1 MADATGLM
9 CLNGNTYLPLSH
21 SSEFKN
27 RMIQVAVIGSGPLR
41 FAGFSALL
49 STESDFQVTTATLP
63 EGEGLHNVDVILLS
77 DPSGRILIRNVA
89 RLKAA
94 RPDLR
99 IVATGSGTEESTV
112 LDVLA
117 SGAKGYVDE
126 AAPAA
131 EFVQAIRV
139 VNQGSLWASR
149 RILSM
154 FIERANQ
161 PEARAFPLAR
171 VVLTAREREVLEM
184 LVAGNSNKEI
194 AEPLGI
200 EVRTVKAHIS
210 KLLRKTGVRNRI
222 ALSTYAIDHA
232 IVASR

>member
-1 MADATGLM
+1 
-9 CLNGNTYLPLSH
+9 
-21 SSEFKN
+21 
-27 RMIQVAVIGSGPLR
+27 
-41 FAGFSALL
+41 
-49 STESDFQVTTATLP
+49 
-63 EGEGLHNVDVILLS
+63 
-77 DPSGRILIRNVA
+77 
-89 RLKAA
+89 
-94 RPDLR
+94 
-99 IVATGSGTEESTV
+99 
-112 LDVLA
+112 
-117 SGAKGYVDE
+117 
-126 AAPAA
+126 
-131 EFVQAIRV
+131 
-139 VNQGSLWASR
+139 
-149 RILSM
+149 M

-161 PEARAFPLAR
+161 PEARAFPLAH

>member
-1 MADATGLM
+1 
-9 CLNGNTYLPLSH
+9 
-21 SSEFKN
+21 
-27 RMIQVAVIGSGPLR
+27 MIQVAVIGSGPLR

-63 EGEGLHNVDVILLS
+63 ECEGLHSVDVILLS
-77 DPSGRILIRNVA
+77 DPSGSGLIRNVA

-99 IVATGSGTEESTV
+99 ILATGSGTEQSTV

-117 SGAKGYVDE
+117 SGARGFVDE

-131 EFVQAIRV
+131 ELVQAIRA
-139 VNQGSLWASR
+139 VNQGSLWVSR

-154 FIERANQ
+154 FIEHANR

-232 IVASR
+232 IVGSR